1 MRRWARWGIVLGG
14 IVVWAGLVALLPES
28 IPTWVRWAL
37 AYVSAVALAGTVRRF
52 VGLDAERTSPG
63 REPGSSQIAVIS
75 WGPRAIEVVKAIR
88 EEQESPSATI
98 LLDAMHREESLTV
111 FSGLSRDSA
120 RDVAAVLEARGA
132 TVAIDDAES

>member
-1 MRRWARWGIVLGG
+1 MHRWALWGIVLGG
-14 IVVWAGLVALLPES
+14 IVVWAGLVSLLAES
-28 IPTWVRWAL
+28 VPTWVWWLLFWVPLLAL
-37 AYVSAVALAGTVRRF
+37 PGTVRRF
-52 VGLDAERTSPG
+52 AGPDAERTSPG

-98 LLDAMHREESLTV
+98 LLEAMRRAESLTV

>member
-1 MRRWARWGIVLGG
+1 MHRWALWGIVLGAL
-14 IVVWAGLVALLPES
+14 VVWAGLVSLLAES
-28 IPTWVRWAL
+28 VPTWVWWLLFWVPLLAL
-37 AYVSAVALAGTVRRF
+37 PGTVRRF
-52 VGLDAERTSPG
+52 VGPDAERTSPG

-88 EEQESPSATI
+88 EEHGSPSATI
-98 LLDAMHREESLTV
+98 LLEAMRREEPLTV

-132 TVAIDDAES
+132 TW